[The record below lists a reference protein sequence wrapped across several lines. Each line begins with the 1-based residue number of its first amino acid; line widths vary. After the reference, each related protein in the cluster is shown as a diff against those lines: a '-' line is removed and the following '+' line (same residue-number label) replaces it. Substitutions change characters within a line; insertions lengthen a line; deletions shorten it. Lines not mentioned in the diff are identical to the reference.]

1 MVNKSKGNLSKRS
14 FNNRDNNECKVIG
27 FSDVWWGKRKFP
39 VDMAGFAVNVDFLA
53 SRPSHE
59 MPYRVSQEEDGF
71 LRSLNVQLSDFE
83 PLADCA
89 TKVYVWHTRTK
100 KLMDDDRIPL
110 SYRWS
115 KQPFVKY
122 SESIL
127 RYKEV
132 SKSNIRP
139 LIDRLQF
146 QGALK
151 IMPWNGQKGIPI
163 STCTNPNGC

>member
-1 MVNKSKGNLSKRS
+1 
-14 FNNRDNNECKVIG
+14 
-27 FSDVWWGKRKFP
+27 
-39 VDMAGFAVNVDFLA
+39 
-53 SRPSHE
+53 
-59 MPYRVSQEEDGF
+59 
-71 LRSLNVQLSDFE
+71 
-83 PLADCA
+83 
-89 TKVYVWHTRTK
+89 
-100 KLMDDDRIPL
+100 MDDDRIPL
-110 SYRWS
+110 SYRWN